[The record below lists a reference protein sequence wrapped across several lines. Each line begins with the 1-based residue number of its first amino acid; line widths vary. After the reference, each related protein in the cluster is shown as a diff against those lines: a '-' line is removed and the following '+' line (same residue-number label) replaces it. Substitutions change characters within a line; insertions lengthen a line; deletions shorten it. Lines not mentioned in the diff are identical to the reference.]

1 MKTSI
6 THYRPQN
13 PKRSGAL
20 EHRFIAAG
28 PEVTTIAKWLRDNNE
43 HGEWRMDPHAQT
55 LLSGTSQGPA
65 PEEPLRF
72 KFEIHE
78 SATDKESA
86 RRTTGH
92 IALLKMSNAGVL
104 DLKWNKK

>member
-20 EHRFIAAG
+20 EHRFVAAG
-28 PEVTTIAKWLRDNNE
+28 SEVTIIAKWLRDNNAP
-43 HGEWRMDPHAQT
+43 GEWRLDERGRA
-55 LLSGTSQGPA
+55 LLSGVAQN
-65 PEEPLRF
+65 PEPDEPLRF

-78 SATDKESA
+78 SATNKEAA

-92 IALLKMSNAGVL
+92 IAMLKMSNAGVL